1 MKLILPQK
9 SCQRVKGW
17 RRGPFW
23 APGWQSRVKMGCTIP
38 EWFRPPKPR
47 SSKYCRRLS
56 CCHIVPG
63 PARNTSH
70 YSVRLDL
77 TQKLREHP
85 DSDIIG
91 PGFAGLIG
99 IKLQTR
105 TRCYVTYCNREIQLS
120 LGYWMVVP
128 KLKKETGS
136 GSGIGHIVKEEN
148 V

>member
-1 MKLILPQK
+1 MAVPGENGLYHPGVIQAVKTLEQQILPL
-9 SCQRVKGW
+9 
-17 RRGPFW
+17 
-23 APGWQSRVKMGCTIP
+23 A
-38 EWFRPPKPR
+38 ELLPPDTV
-47 SSKYCRRLS
+47 
-56 CCHIVPG
+56 VPG

-120 LGYWMVVP
+120 LGY
-128 KLKKETGS
+128 
-136 GSGIGHIVKEEN
+136 
-148 V
+148 